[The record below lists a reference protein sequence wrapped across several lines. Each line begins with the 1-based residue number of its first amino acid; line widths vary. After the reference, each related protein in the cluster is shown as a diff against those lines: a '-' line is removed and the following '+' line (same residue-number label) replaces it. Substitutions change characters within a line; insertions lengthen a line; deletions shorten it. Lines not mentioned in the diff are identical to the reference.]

1 MPKNKKGKG
10 IVWEDREVLFDL
22 PFEYLK
28 LRSGEKIFDRIE
40 PIEDTK
46 GNAGVKGRMV
56 VTNLRVIWHSL
67 SSPRINLSIGYNC
80 VISTSSKTIS
90 SGLRGSTQAFYC
102 LAAYRNNKYEFV
114 FTNLSPN
121 CIRHY
126 TTVTAVYKA
135 YAGSRLYRD
144 LRLRGAILQNKQLH
158 VLPLEQICLKETGLW
173 NLSSESG
180 NLGTMIISNVR
191 IVWYADINEAFNVSL
206 PYITIE
212 SISIR
217 DSKFGNALVVHV
229 RPTSGGYVLGFRA
242 DPQERLSSL
251 LSELQM
257 LHQAY
262 TEKPIFGVETN
273 WNQDDPMPTSDDI
286 EELEEIGEPRGEMGP
301 TLYLASQLALHKEES
316 DAQPVYSP
324 YLGLAIEPLREGITL
339 KSLFEVQTTS

>member
-1 MPKNKKGKG
+1 MSKNKKG

-46 GNAGVKGRMV
+46 GNCGVKGRMV

-67 SSPRINLSIGYNC
+67 SSPRINLSIGFNC
-80 VISTSSKTIS
+80 FITTSSKTVT
-90 SGLRGSTQAFYC
+90 SGLRGSTQALHVQAGFK
-102 LAAYRNNKYEFV
+102 RNRYEFV

-121 CIRHY
+121 CVRHY
-126 TTVTAVYKA
+126 TTVIAVHKA

-144 LRLRGAILQNKQLH
+144 LKLRSAIIHNKQLRI
-158 VLPLEQICLKETGLW
+158 LPLEKICLSESGIW

-180 NLGTMIISNVR
+180 NLGTMVVSNVR
-191 IVWYADINEAFNVSL
+191 IVWYADINEAFNVSM
-206 PYITIE
+206 PYITID

-217 DSKFGNALVVHV
+217 DSKFGDALVIHV

-242 DPQERLSSL
+242 DPKERLPAL
-251 LSELQM
+251 LSELQA

-262 TEKPIFGVETN
+262 TEKPVFGVEMN
-273 WNQDDPMPTSDDI
+273 WHHEEPRPLNEDI

-301 TLYLASQLALHKEES
+301 TLYLASHLAQNNEDS
-316 DAQPVYSP
+316 SVQPVYSP
-324 YLGLAIEPLREGITL
+324 YLGLAIEPLKEGITL
-339 KSLFEVQTTS
+339 KSLFEVQTTT